1 MPIDI
6 VICFDPITKKAVQCK
21 TDKKDVF
28 SKDNSHIKN
37 EVITSGTPYIWRK
50 EYSQLSDN
58 PTSEQKNILRQFSLL
73 PAQSKRNI
81 AGMLRDFGSETLLAI
96 SDFQAQV
103 IPFLES
109 NTHAIVG
116 SGATSIEAR
125 SSKFVALAGKYEA
138 SLKDIRAAHK
148 SGMPK
153 YHMVALEQKALAI
166 FKDLQVKYQA
176 ELQRFM
182 NTNRASR
189 RGTVWSNPDRGVHIA
204 KSARHSSKLDINS
217 TAELNK
223 IKRLENNAR
232 WLGYGMI
239 AFDAVVRGVSV
250 YSDYKNG
257 GDWHRSISA
266 EMAGFGVSTLAG
278 IYTAT
283 ATTTALSTIL
293 MLTPYGWVVAVGIGL
308 LVGFGASL
316 YVNEKAKKITEN
328 LYDRQPLTK
337 ELF

>member
-1 MPIDI
+1 MALEIR
-6 VICFDPITKKAVQCK
+6 ICLDAVTAEVVKCK
-21 TDKKDVF
+21 TDKNNTF
-28 SKDNSHIKN
+28 SQDNNHIKTK
-37 EVITSGTPYIWRK
+37 VITSGTPYIWRK
-50 EYSQLSDN
+50 EYTDSLSA
-58 PTSEQKNILRQFSLL
+58 PTTEQKNIVNQFAFLT
-73 PAQSKRNI
+73 AQSRRNI

-103 IPFLES
+103 IPLVTG
-109 NTHAIVG
+109 NPQGIVG

-125 SSKFVALAGKYEA
+125 GSKFVALATKYETI
-138 SLKDIRAAHK
+138 LKEIRAAHK

-166 FKDLQVKYQA
+166 FKELQIKFQA

-189 RGTVWSNPDRGVHIA
+189 RGTIWSNPNRGIHIA
-204 KSARHSSKLDINS
+204 KSARHSTKLDLSS

-223 IKRLENNAR
+223 IKRLENRAR
-232 WLGYGMI
+232 WLGNGMI
-239 AFDAVVRGVSV
+239 VIDSIVRANSV
-250 YSDYKNG
+250 YDDYKSG
-257 GDWHRSISA
+257 KDWYRSLSA
-266 EMAGFGVSTLAG
+266 ELASFGVSTLAG

-283 ATTTALSTIL
+283 AVSTIL
-293 MLTPYGWVVAVGIGL
+293 LLTPFGWVVAVGIGL

-328 LYDRQPLTK
+328 LYDRKPLTK
-337 ELF
+337 EVF

>member
-1 MPIDI
+1 MALEIR
-6 VICFDPITKKAVQCK
+6 ICLDAVTAEVVKCK
-21 TDKKDVF
+21 TDKEDTF
-28 SKDNSHIKN
+28 SKDNNHIKSD
-37 EVITSGTPYIWRK
+37 VITSGTPYIWRK
-50 EYSQLSDN
+50 EYSQFSDN
-58 PTSEQKNILRQFSLL
+58 PTPEQKNILRQFSLL

-109 NTHAIVG
+109 NTHTIVG
-116 SGATSIEAR
+116 SGSTSIEAR

-166 FKDLQVKYQA
+166 FKELQVKYQA

-189 RGTVWSNPDRGVHIA
+189 RGTVWSNPNRGVHIA
-204 KSARHSSKLDINS
+204 KSARHSTKLDISS

-239 AFDAVVRGVSV
+239 AFDSVVRGISV

-257 GDWHRSISA
+257 NDWHRSISA
-266 EMAGFGVSTLAG
+266 EMASFGVSTLAG

-283 ATTTALSTIL
+283 ATTTALSTVL
-293 MLTPYGWVVAVGIGL
+293 MLTPFGWVVAVGIGL

-337 ELF
+337 EVF